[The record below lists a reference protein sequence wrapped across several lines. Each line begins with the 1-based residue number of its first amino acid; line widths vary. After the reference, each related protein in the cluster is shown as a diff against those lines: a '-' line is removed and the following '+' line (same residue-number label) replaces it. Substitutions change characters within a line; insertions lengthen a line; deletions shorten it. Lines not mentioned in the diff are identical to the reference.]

1 MSVWIVAFTLRGA
14 NLAAYL
20 KRTLPGARAFSMA
33 KYAAQAGTEP
43 VERLAD
49 WRRMAWE
56 QAEGLVF
63 LGAAGIAVRSIAP
76 HLRSKTTDPA
86 VVVVDEAGQFAIS
99 LVSGHMGGANELARQ
114 VASCLDATPV
124 VTTATDVNGKFAVDV
139 FAVKN
144 GLAIGSMRRAKEI
157 SAAILA
163 GRPVGIHTA
172 YALEGEAPPELTP
185 GQVQEENVEIGFR
198 ARYPGSLLLIP
209 RQVYLG
215 LGCRRGTTVQAIAH
229 GVEAA
234 LSAHGIPRCA
244 VVGAASIDLKACEPG
259 LLTWAREA
267 RLPLTFYTA
276 EALRRAQGEFS
287 SSEFVKSVTGT
298 DNVCERAAVLA
309 AGGGRILV
317 KKQAANGVT
326 VAAAEKEM
334 RIVL

>member
-1 MSVWIVAFTLRGA
+1 M
-14 NLAAYL
+14 
-20 KRTLPGARAFSMA
+20 
-33 KYAAQAGTEP
+33 
-43 VERLAD
+43 
-49 WRRMAWE
+49 
-56 QAEGLVF
+56 
-63 LGAAGIAVRSIAP
+63 
-76 HLRSKTTDPA
+76 
-86 VVVVDEAGQFAIS
+86 
-99 LVSGHMGGANELARQ
+99 
-114 VASCLDATPV
+114 
-124 VTTATDVNGKFAVDV
+124 
-139 FAVKN
+139 
-144 GLAIGSMRRAKEI
+144 
-157 SAAILA
+157 
-163 GRPVGIHTA
+163 
-172 YALEGEAPPELTP
+172 
-185 GQVQEENVEIGFR
+185 EIGFC

-267 RLPLTFYTA
+267 RLPLTFYAA
-276 EALRRAQGEFS
+276 ETLRQAEGEFS
-287 SSEFVKSVTGT
+287 SSEFVKSVTGA

>member
-1 MSVWIVAFTLRGA
+1 MSIWIVAFTLRGA

-20 KRTLPGARAFSMA
+20 GRTLPEARAFGMA
-33 KYAAQAGTEP
+33 KYGAQAGTEP

-49 WRRMAWE
+49 WCRVAWE

-63 LGAAGIAVRSIAP
+63 VGAAGIAVRSIAP
-76 HLRSKTTDPA
+76 LLQSKTTDPA

-99 LVSGHMGGANELARQ
+99 LVSGHMGGANQLARQ
-114 VASCLDATPV
+114 VAACLGATPV

-144 GLAIGSMRRAKEI
+144 GLAIGSMGRAKEI
-157 SAAILA
+157 SAAVLA
-163 GRPVGIHTA
+163 GKLVGLLTDLPLA
-172 YALEGEAPPELTP
+172 GEVPPELTP
-185 GQVQEENVEIGFR
+185 GQVQKENVEIGFR
-198 ARYPGSLLLIP
+198 ARYPGSLLLVP

-215 LGCRRGTTVQAIAH
+215 LGCRRGTEVQAIAH

-244 VVGAASIDLKACEPG
+244 VVGAASIDLKACELG
-259 LLTWAREA
+259 LLTWAREEG
-267 RLPLTFYTA
+267 LPLTFYAA
-276 EALRRAQGEFS
+276 EELRQAQGDFS
-287 SSEFVKSVTGT
+287 TSEFVKSVTGA

>member
-1 MSVWIVAFTLRGA
+1 MSIWIVAFTLRGA

-20 KRTLPGARAFSMA
+20 GRTLPEARAFGMA
-33 KYAAQAGTEP
+33 KYGAQAGTEP

-49 WRRMAWE
+49 WGRVAWE

-63 LGAAGIAVRSIAP
+63 VGAAGIAVRSIAP
-76 HLRSKTTDPA
+76 LLQSKTTDPA

-99 LVSGHMGGANELARQ
+99 LVSGHMGGANQLARQ
-114 VASCLDATPV
+114 VAACLGATPV

-144 GLAIGSMRRAKEI
+144 GLAIGSMGRAKEI
-157 SAAILA
+157 SAAVLA
-163 GRPVGIHTA
+163 GKPVGLLTDLPLA
-172 YALEGEAPPELTP
+172 GEVPPELTP

-198 ARYPGSLLLIP
+198 ARYPGSLLLVP

-215 LGCRRGTTVQAIAH
+215 LGCRRGTEVQTIAH

-244 VVGAASIDLKACEPG
+244 VVGAASIDLKACEPA
-259 LLTWAREA
+259 LLTWAREEG
-267 RLPLTFYTA
+267 LPLTFYAA
-276 EALRRAQGEFS
+276 EELRQAQGDFS
-287 SSEFVKSVTGT
+287 TSEFVKSVTGA